1 MPVVGEVAQSLAELF
16 SELASILH
24 ASESVLDPQPWGV
37 GQDEFRCLLP
47 RPIALESIA
56 LFDASV
62 EQTFHFLSRNFSGCF
77 GAETDQLVADGFEKQ
92 TQFRAFDDQRI
103 NVKQLNVREQ
113 ASSVF
118 LAEFWIG
125 VFVRVGVS
133 AD

>member
-1 MPVVGEVAQSLAELF
+1 M
-16 SELASILH
+16 
-24 ASESVLDPQPWGV
+24 
-37 GQDEFRCLLP
+37 
-47 RPIALESIA
+47 ESIA

-133 AD
+133 ANQRAWNKPPPAAVSATGNGIPLKVRLLSSTA